1 MRFKFNRKELWS
13 VLLML
18 IIAVPTIVG
27 SLNYQVG
34 TLARMGPGYFPLILG
49 CVLTFL
55 AVLLLFSPEPVDTLL
70 DEVAEEDTL
79 TLKEQLLT
87 WVIVIGSVLAFIL
100 IGKYGGL
107 VPATFVMCT
116 VAACAD
122 KRNSFITAIIIGLI
136 LTAVA
141 VGLFR
146 YGLQIQFPLFTWG

>member
-1 MRFKFNRKELWS
+1 MRFRVNRKELWS

-18 IIAVPTIVG
+18 VLAVPTIVG

-49 CVLTFL
+49 CVLAFL
-55 AVLLLFSPEPVDTLL
+55 ALLLLFSPEPVESLL
-70 DEVAEEDTL
+70 DEIVEEDTL
-79 TLKEQLLT
+79 SLKEQVIT
-87 WVIVIGSVLAFIL
+87 WVTIVASVIAFIV

-107 VPATFVMCT
+107 IPATFVMCT
-116 VAACAD
+116 LAAFAD
-122 KRNSFITAIIIGLI
+122 KRNSFMTNIIIGAV

>member
-1 MRFKFNRKELWS
+1 MRFRVNRKELWS

-18 IIAVPTIVG
+18 ILAVPTIVG

-49 CVLTFL
+49 CVLAFL
-55 AVLLLFSPEPVDTLL
+55 ALLLLFSPEPVESIL
-70 DEVAEEDTL
+70 DEVVDEDTL
-79 TLKEQLLT
+79 SLKEQVITWLT
-87 WVIVIGSVLAFIL
+87 IIASVLAFIL
-100 IGKYGGL
+100 LGKYGGL
-107 VPATFVMCT
+107 IPATFVMCT
-116 VAACAD
+116 LAAFAD
-122 KRNSFITAIIIGLI
+122 KRNSVVTNIIIGAV

>member
-1 MRFKFNRKELWS
+1 MRFRVNRKELWS

-18 IIAVPTIVG
+18 VLAVPTIVG

-49 CVLTFL
+49 CVLAFL
-55 AVLLLFSPEPVDTLL
+55 ALLLLFSPEPVESLL
-70 DEVAEEDTL
+70 DEIVEEDTL
-79 TLKEQLLT
+79 SLKEQVIT
-87 WVIVIGSVLAFIL
+87 WVTIVASVIAFIV

-107 VPATFVMCT
+107 IPATFVMCT
-116 VAACAD
+116 LAAFAD
-122 KRNSFITAIIIGLI
+122 KRNSFMTNIIIGAV
-136 LTAVA
+136 LTAMA

>member
-1 MRFKFNRKELWS
+1 MRFRVNRKELWS

-18 IIAVPTIVG
+18 ILAVPTIVG

-49 CVLTFL
+49 CILTFL
-55 AVLLLFSPEPVDTLL
+55 ALLLLFSPEPVESLL
-70 DEVAEEDTL
+70 DEIAEEDTL
-79 TLKEQLLT
+79 SLKEQVIT
-87 WVIVIGSVLAFIL
+87 WVTIVASVIAFIV

-107 VPATFVMCT
+107 IPATFVMCT
-116 VAACAD
+116 LAAFAD
-122 KRNSFITAIIIGLI
+122 KRNSVVTNIIIGAV

>member
-1 MRFKFNRKELWS
+1 MRFRVNRKELWS

-18 IIAVPTIVG
+18 VLAVPTIVG

-49 CVLTFL
+49 CVLAFL
-55 AVLLLFSPEPVDTLL
+55 ALLLLFSPEPVESLL
-70 DEVAEEDTL
+70 DEIVEEDTL
-79 TLKEQLLT
+79 SLKEQVIT
-87 WVIVIGSVLAFIL
+87 WVTIVASVIAFIV

-107 VPATFVMCT
+107 IPATFVMCT
-116 VAACAD
+116 LAAFAD
-122 KRNSFITAIIIGLI
+122 KRNSFMTNIIIGAV
-136 LTAVA
+136 LTALA